1 MKMKPLGFQLW
12 RTGSLKG
19 PVRPFLVLLVFLA
32 ASVGAAQKVE
42 RGRVPDSIL
51 GVGIGSSL
59 DQAHAKLDRLRT
71 RNARKA
77 HEESAAEEERE
88 EQEQEREGGGK
99 EAWALRA
106 TNYINVALKVD
117 RDKRVVWI
125 TGFVRSGKEIPFAKL
140 GNLSSAT
147 VVTDKRAVWNV
158 ATPGG
163 GYRVIA
169 KGENGK
175 ARVVSILSLASPPV
189 E

>member
-1 MKMKPLGFQLW
+1 MNALGFQLS
-12 RTGSLKG
+12 RTGSLRG
-19 PVRPFLVLLVFLA
+19 PVRLFLLLLVFLA

-42 RGRVPDSIL
+42 RARVPDSIL

-59 DQAHAKLDRLRT
+59 DQAHANLDRLRT

-88 EQEQEREGGGK
+88 EQEQQREGGRK

-106 TNYINVALKVD
+106 TNYATVALQAD
-117 RDKRVVWI
+117 REGRVVWI
-125 TGFVRSGKEIPFAKL
+125 TGFVRPGKEISFARL
-140 GNLSSAT
+140 GNLSAAA
-147 VVTDKRAVWNV
+147 VATDKKAVWNV

-169 KGENGK
+169 KGDNGK